1 LLHGEAVALG
11 MTLAFAFSARLG
23 LTAPAEADRV
33 TAHLAAVGLPTRVSE
48 IPGER
53 PSVGQLMELI
63 AQDKKVERGRLTF
76 ILARGVGRS
85 FVAPDVDAADVR
97 AFLADKLAD

>member
-1 LLHGEAVALG
+1 
-11 MTLAFAFSARLG
+11 
-23 LTAPAEADRV
+23 
-33 TAHLAAVGLPTRVSE
+33 
-48 IPGER
+48 
-53 PSVGQLMELI
+53 LMELI
-63 AQDKKVERGRLTF
+63 AQDKKVERGRLAF